1 MIQWSPAS
9 PTSPTTFP
17 QKMGERVK
25 TTAEQSQS
33 SAQALADAETEQGH
47 GLTRT

>member
-25 TTAEQSQS
+25 TAEQSQS

-47 GLTRT
+47 GSTRT